1 MTSLFNHLPTG
12 HSKSYS
18 NSTVTVYFSEEYVG
32 LILPFLINHQIPF
45 TLSAFHDS
53 SENENKATTALNT
66 PKDDSEKEEIKKN
79 LSDIEVVFQKYIVEG
94 IEKFPPNVE
103 EIAAELNMSV
113 AVFGARFRKAYGKS
127 FYQVYLDRKMDYA
140 ATLLKAG
147 LNAIAVSTQIGYSH
161 PIKFN
166 KMFQKHFGMTPK
178 KYQMLKR
185 LKRKEQ

>member
-1 MTSLFNHLPTG
+1 MTSPFNPLPPS
-12 HSKSYS
+12 HSDSYS
-18 NSTVTVYFSEEYVG
+18 NSTVTVYFSEEHVQ
-32 LILPFLINHQIPF
+32 LILSFLISHQIPF
-45 TLSAFHDS
+45 TLSAFRTS
-53 SENENKATTALNT
+53 SEGGDKTVTALNS
-66 PKDDSEKEEIKKN
+66 PKHDSEEAEIAKNNSGIEE
-79 LSDIEVVFQKYIVEG
+79 VFQKYIVEG

-140 ATLLKAG
+140 ATLLEAG

-166 KMFQKHFGMTPK
+166 KMFQKHFGVTPK

-185 LKRKEQ
+185 QKRKNQ